1 MSNDHTKVDVTKTAE
16 FQEMIAQKKELID
29 ANKQLTESNTE
40 LEKEVRHL
48 RSRLGVMRRLQD
60 TMVNFAQDVAI
71 DGSDVAADQNE
82 KLQTLSNII
91 AGAQGELSEMNQ
103 TVASTERSLRQRDL
117 ILLAVTQLHDSF
129 GELTLEQNSSL
140 IEVLASAVR
149 ANDDGVMVKYF
160 DKFSHARDN
169 YMKQNVVMEE
179 TPIEVGEDKPDDLDE
194 PKPTNKVEDK
204 PTQARPITLKRK
216 LPKEAVERRRAN
228 EEAAHAADSE

>member
-16 FQEMIAQKKELID
+16 FKEMITQKKELIA
-29 ANKQLTESNTE
+29 ANEKLTASNTE

-91 AGAQGELSEMNQ
+91 AGAQSEMSEMNQ

-129 GELTLEQNSSL
+129 GELTLEQNSTL
-140 IEVLASAVR
+140 LEVLASAVR
-149 ANDDGVMVKYF
+149 ANDDGAMIKYF

-194 PKPTNKVEDK
+194 PKAEDK
-204 PTQARPITLKRK
+204 PTQARPISLKRK

-228 EEAAHAADSE
+228 EEAAQEADSE